1 MLHQKGN
8 ILLVGNKKA
17 ALAAIREELLPY
29 FNVFTA
35 HDSKSA
41 FQTIMEYSIQAVL
54 TGERLPDMT
63 GFQFFESIRQEYPDI
78 ISIVQVTETTSSNLE
93 AAARSGRIHM
103 FLRRNAEVD
112 EIIQILATAVNQYQL
127 KQENSSLLNK
137 LKRKDSEQE
146 RIMEV
151 FNRYVPEQAV
161 SKTLSYDDNELL
173 QGETRVISIL
183 FADIRGFSRIAG
195 SLTPSDVVLF
205 LNEFWSIVSK
215 PVSVNHGTVNKFIGD
230 GILSLF
236 GAPVSHM
243 HNQENAVNC
252 ALDMLDAL
260 EEFNKKYEPLIG
272 QKVEIG
278 IGINTG
284 EVVVG
289 NVGTNDHIEYTVIGD
304 AVNTASKIEKEA
316 KSTPNTILISE
327 PTYKNV
333 SDLVEVEEVSSLQ
346 MAGKEDPIRLFRVEG
361 RKSENNIS
369 PIRKNIEM

>member
-1 MLHQKGN
+1 M
-8 ILLVGNKKA
+8 
-17 ALAAIREELLPY
+17 AAIRQELLPY

-63 GFQFFESIRQEYPDI
+63 GFQFFESIRQEYPEI
-78 ISIVQVTETTSSNLE
+78 VSIVQVTETTSSNLE

-103 FLRRNAEVD
+103 FLRRNAEID
-112 EIIQILATAVNQYQL
+112 EIIQILTTAVNQYQL

-137 LKRKDSEQE
+137 LERKDSEQE

-151 FNRYVPEQAV
+151 INKYVPEQVV
-161 SKTLSYDDNELL
+161 SKTLTYDDNELL

-215 PVSVNHGTVNKFIGD
+215 PVKLNHGTVNKFIGD
-230 GILSLF
+230 GILALF

-252 ALDMLDAL
+252 SLDMLDAL

-289 NVGTNDHIEYTVIGD
+289 NVGTSDHIEYTVIGD
-304 AVNTASKIEKEA
+304 AVNTASKIEKQT

-327 PTYKNV
+327 ATYKNV
-333 SDLVEVEEVSSLQ
+333 SDLVEVEEISSLQ